1 MNINK
6 IFWEKEQEYAKAE
19 FGSELKFRNW
29 LKEMTGKKPNFPDM
43 RSKGRLPAYKFIKYF
58 EPFLTDDE
66 RYLLLQERYKD
77 VSELS
82 ELTESYLSNYYTN
95 LVLSPELRRKQR
107 IKRQLQRQK
116 MYIAIGRGTGKSLF
130 TTELREVNINE

>member
-29 LKEMTGKKPNFPDM
+29 LKETTGKKPNFPDM
-43 RSKGRLPAYKFIKYF
+43 RSKDRLPTYKFIKYF

-82 ELTESYLSNYYTN
+82 ELTEEYLSNYYAK
-95 LVLSPELRRKQR
+95 LVLSPEVRTKQR
-107 IKRQLQRQK
+107 LKRKLQRLEMMQ
-116 MYIAIGRGTGKSLF
+116 AIEK
-130 TTELREVNINE
+130 EQVA